1 MSDSGTM
8 EGTMTQRLMIA
19 AGIFHPEAGGPATYL
34 HEILPALQ
42 ARGWQPDVLTYGD
55 ATVNSYPYP
64 VKRIPRR
71 VLPVR
76 LLDYWW
82 QAGSRAAQADLIYAH
97 TIDLP
102 VRWGKVPRLIKI
114 VGDQAWERCI
124 RRGWV
129 PADTGVDEFQQGT
142 FSALVD
148 RQRLSRSRQVQA
160 FDGVIVPGEYL
171 KRMVSGWGVPAEH
184 IHVIYNALPALPA
197 DLPQG
202 QAEARRILG
211 WDQQPVMLTAA
222 RLEAWKGVDHL
233 IRALDA
239 VPDVRLI
246 VAGDG
251 PELARLR
258 TLAAEAG
265 QRVVFTGRVPR
276 EQLYLMMQAADYFAL
291 YSGYE
296 GLSHTLLEA
305 LRVGTPVIASDKGGN
320 PEVVAAGINGLLV
333 PHVDLEALRAAL
345 RQAFSADQRAALAA
359 GTAHGMERFGFER
372 MVSETDRVLRAYLR

>member
-1 MSDSGTM
+1 M

-19 AGIFHPEAGGPATYL
+19 TGIFHPEAGGPATYL

-55 ATVNSYPYP
+55 APVSGYPYP
-64 VKRIPRR
+64 VERIPRR
-71 VLPVR
+71 ALPLR
-76 LLDYWW
+76 LLHYWW
-82 QAGSRAAQADLIYAH
+82 QAGARAAAADLIYAH

-102 VRWGKVPRLIKI
+102 VRWGNTPRIIKI

-129 PADTGVDEFQQGT
+129 PANTGVDEFQHGA
-142 FSALVD
+142 FGALVQ
-148 RQRLSRSRQVQA
+148 RQRLSRERQVQA

-171 KRMVSGWGVPAEH
+171 KAMVSGWNVPAER
-184 IHVIYNALPALPA
+184 IHVIYNALPALP
-197 DLPQG
+197 DHLPQG
-202 QAEARRILG
+202 QAQARQMLG
-211 WDQQPVMLTAA
+211 WDEQPVVLTAA

-251 PELARLR
+251 PELARLQA
-258 TLAAEAG
+258 LAAESG
-265 QRVVFTGRVPR
+265 RRVTFTGRLPR
-276 EQLYLMMQAADYFAL
+276 EQLYLAMQAADYFAL

-305 LRVGTPVIASDKGGN
+305 LRMGTPVLASDKGGN
-320 PEVVAAGINGLLV
+320 PEVVTAGINGLLV
-333 PHVDLEALRAAL
+333 PHVNLEALREAL
-345 RQAFSADQRAALAA
+345 REAFSGTRRAELAA
-359 GTAHGMERFGFER
+359 GSAHGMERFGFER
-372 MVSETDRVLRAYLR
+372 MVSETDRILRRYMR